1 MDDQIKFKK
10 ILLQIKN
17 IPHIR
22 VIIADT
28 VSKIKTYEYD
38 DFYREN
44 IQPINGIWIGSG
56 ITEQFIIKSSTY
68 TRETRTQIESDF
80 GYNVNRGIA
89 TQIKLLDFYTKD

>member
-1 MDDQIKFKK
+1 MTIKFKK
-10 ILLQIKN
+10 ILQQIKN
-17 IPHIR
+17 TPHIR
-22 VIIADT
+22 VIIADA

-56 ITEQFIIKSSTY
+56 ITEQFTIKSSTY
-68 TRETRTQIESDF
+68 TRETRAQIESDF

-89 TQIKLLDFYTKD
+89 TLIKLLDFYTKD